1 MQRDDDAPS
10 ALVLLNRAAA
20 GGRAAR
26 LEARMRDATHALAPR
41 TAFAATATVDD
52 ARRCVEAL
60 PDGTR
65 VVIAGGDGTVHALLP
80 ALVAGGHELALIA
93 AGSGGDT
100 ARAFGVRPLGWAD
113 ALRLGLHGAAHP
125 IDLARVRT
133 EHGRALVVS
142 SLCVGFDAAIAERAL
157 HGPRALGGLMRYL
170 LATLAGIAHLR
181 PHAVRVSVDGRLLH
195 EGEALFAS
203 ALNTPTYGGGMP
215 VMPTAAIDDGRLDV
229 VVAGR
234 FGRLGALAMLP
245 RLLLGRHLGHPR
257 VRRASFAS
265 LRVHADAP
273 LPLAADGEPM
283 RAARDVEVDAWP
295 RALRVVTA

>member
-1 MQRDDDAPS
+1 
-10 ALVLLNRAAA
+10 
-20 GGRAAR
+20 
-26 LEARMRDATHALAPR
+26 MRNATRALAPR
-41 TAFAATATVDD
+41 AAFEATATVDD
-52 ARRCVEAL
+52 ARRRVEAL
-60 PDGTR
+60 PAGTR
-65 VVIAGGDGTVHALLP
+65 VVVAGGDGTVHALLP

-100 ARAFGVRPLGWAD
+100 ARAFGVRSLGWGD
-113 ALRLGLHGAAHP
+113 ALRAGLQGAARP

-133 EHGRALVVS
+133 EHERALVVS
-142 SLCVGFDAAIAERAL
+142 SLCIGFDAAIAARAL
-157 HGPRALGGLMRYL
+157 HGTRALGGLARYL
-170 LATLAGIAHLR
+170 LATVAEIAQLR

-257 VRRASFAS
+257 VRHASFAS
-265 LRVHADAP
+265 LRVLADAP

-283 RAARDVEVDAWP
+283 RAARDVEVDVWP

>member
-1 MQRDDDAPS
+1 MPDAGAPG

-26 LEARMRDATHALAPR
+26 LEAPMRGATHALPGA
-41 TAFAATATVDD
+41 AFAATTSIDD
-52 ARRCVEAL
+52 ARRRVEAL
-60 PDGTR
+60 PAGTR
-65 VVIAGGDGTVHALLP
+65 VVVAGGDGTVHALLP
-80 ALVAGGHELALIA
+80 ALVAGRHELALVA

-100 ARAFGVRPLGWAD
+100 ARAFGVRTLPWTD
-113 ALRLGLHGAAHP
+113 ALRVGLQGAARP

-133 EHGRALVVS
+133 EHERALVVS
-142 SLCVGFDAAIAERAL
+142 SLCVGFDAAIAARAL
-157 HGPRALGGLMRYL
+157 RGPRALGGLARYL
-170 LATLAGIAHLR
+170 LATLAEIVQLR
-181 PHAVRVSVDGRLLH
+181 AHAVRVSVDGRVLH

-215 VMPTAAIDDGRLDV
+215 VTPAAAIDDRRLDV

-257 VRRASFAS
+257 VRHASFAS
-265 LRVHADAP
+265 LRVSADAP

-283 RAARDVEVDAWP
+283 QAAREIEVDVAP
-295 RALRVVTA
+295 AALRVVRV